1 MGPPNPQIIFR
12 TGKKGRDCVEAVK
25 VGGVGG
31 AEKTRKLG
39 GRRGERRRRS

>member
-1 MGPPNPQIIFR
+1 MGAPKPQIILR
-12 TGKKGRDCVEAVK
+12 TGKKGRDWVEAVK

-39 GRRGERRRRS
+39 